1 MMLTLLKDFGDIVEV
16 LWQERARYAV
26 IGGVAVVIYGSL
38 RTTQDMDFLI
48 HPEDVDRVIAR
59 LRRRGYRETQG
70 AWTFRDSQLTLR
82 RLWRKH
88 PRQEDATLVDF
99 LVAGLPRHFEIID
112 KAAPEPWRG
121 DCELRLAQKDDLLW
135 LKSFRN
141 SGTDQQDAE
150 FLKHGG

>member
-1 MMLTLLKDFGDIVEV
+1 MLNLLKDFGAVVDV
-16 LWQERARYAV
+16 LWQEQARYAV

-38 RTTQDMDFLI
+38 RTTEDMDFLI
-48 HPEDVDRVIAR
+48 HPGDVERVIDR

-88 PRQEDATLVDF
+88 PRQDDATLVDF
-99 LVAGLPRHFEIID
+99 LGAGLPRHVEIID
-112 KAAPEPWRG
+112 RATTEPWRG
-121 DCELRLAQKDDLLW
+121 DCVLRLARKEDLLW

-141 SGTDQQDAE
+141 SGTDQQDME
-150 FLKHGG
+150 FLKHGE